1 MPVSRWSAQTAGE
14 RAQMKVENISAKVF
28 RHVTNTVRDSDGHG
42 HPGPES
48 ETTSALLTLATDDGR
63 EGRILCRTPDVR
75 DAILDRYIRPNLIGQ
90 DPMRTDMLWHKIY
103 RWQRLSGGQLTDR
116 VLAMVDLALWDLKG
130 KVAGQPVWKLLGG
143 HNEKILAYG
152 STMCGDDLENGLAT
166 PEDYARFAEWC
177 VKVRGYKALKLHG
190 WMPPVPGAPDI
201 RKDYAAC
208 AAVREAVGP
217 DIPLMLDPHH
227 FYPRADVLWLADK
240 LAGLDFRWL
249 EEPMEEASMSSYK
262 WLTASTSLDIL
273 GPETM
278 TGKHWTRAEWIKHD
292 ACDLV
297 RAGVWDVGG
306 ISPAIKVAHMA
317 ESFHM
322 SCEIHGTGAGNL
334 SVVCGIA
341 NTSFYER
348 GLLHPFI
355 DYDAPEAYQNRIDDE
370 MDEEGYVHARGAPGL
385 GQDLDMDYIDGNLVN
400 ADT

>member
-1 MPVSRWSAQTAGE
+1 
-14 RAQMKVENISAKVF
+14 MKIETISTKIF
-28 RHVTNTVRDSDGHG
+28 RHTTNVVRDSDGHG

-48 ETTSALLTLATDDGR
+48 ETKSALFTITTDDGHT
-63 EGRILCRTPDVR
+63 GQILARLPDVDEAVLNR
-75 DAILDRYIRPNLIGQ
+75 FVRPNLIGM
-90 DPMRTDMLWHKIY
+90 DPMLTDKLWHKIY
-103 RWQRLSGGQLTDR
+103 KWQRLGGGSLTDR

-143 HNEKILAYG
+143 HSGKMLAYG

-177 VKVRGYKALKLHG
+177 VKTRGYKAVKLHG
-190 WMPPVPGAPDI
+190 WMPPVPGAPDV

-227 FYPRADVLWLADK
+227 FYSRTETLWLANK
-240 LAGLDFRWL
+240 LAELDFRWM

-262 WLTASTSLDIL
+262 WLRANTPLNIL

-278 TGKHWTRAEWIKHD
+278 TGKHWTRAEWVKHD
-292 ACDLV
+292 ACDII

-334 SVVCGIA
+334 SVACGIG

-348 GLLHPFI
+348 GLLHPFV
-355 DYDAPEAYQNRIDDE
+355 DYDAPKAYQNRIDDE
-370 MDEEGYVHARGAPGL
+370 MDTDGYVHARNAPGL
-385 GQDLDMDYIDGNLVN
+385 GQDLNMDYIDGNIVN
-400 ADT
+400 